1 MREPSRLHP
10 DDLMALAEMVAGRV
24 AALLQ
29 GEESPSALLTAAEVA
44 ERYGVS
50 AGWVRSNADRL
61 GVVRLGDGARPRL
74 RFPAA
79 AVAEALSASSGSGRS
94 KVSESPAPPA
104 NTNRRR
110 PTAMGTGV
118 DLLPVRGFNT
128 PPNSKTGGHRANGP
142 ALTPE
147 NGLQRDS
154 QATPRGRAISLDR
167 PGSGREEPRNGS

>member
-1 MREPSRLHP
+1 MREPARLHP
-10 DDLMALAEMVAGRV
+10 DDLTALAEMVAGRV

-29 GEESPSALLTAAEVA
+29 GESAPALLTAAEVA

-50 AGWVRSNADRL
+50 ADWVRSNADRL

-79 AVAEALSASSGSGRS
+79 AVAEALNASPGSGRS

-104 NTNRRR
+104 NATRRR

-142 ALTPE
+142 ALSPE

-154 QATPRGRAISLDR
+154 QATPRGRAISPDR
-167 PGSGREEPRNGS
+167 PGSGSEERNGT

>member
-1 MREPSRLHP
+1 MREPARLHP
-10 DDLMALAEMVAGRV
+10 DDLTALAEMVAGRV
-24 AALLQ
+24 AALLH
-29 GEESPSALLTAAEVA
+29 GEERPPALLTAVEVA

-50 AGWVRSNADRL
+50 ADWVRSNADRL

-79 AVAEALSASSGSGRS
+79 AVADALNASPGGGRS

-104 NTNRRR
+104 NRTRRR
-110 PTAMGTGV
+110 PTPMGTGV

-128 PPNSKTGGHRANGP
+128 PPNKKSGGHRANGP
-142 ALTPE
+142 ALSPE
-147 NGLQRDS
+147 NGLQRAS
-154 QATPRGRAISLDR
+154 QATPRGRAISPDR